1 MAKHD
6 YPFSLITEASVDL
19 AEDDEILN
27 LMIAVNFSG
36 VFLGIET
43 PDADSVAL
51 TKKFQNTGNS
61 LVESVQ
67 KINRIGL
74 RFMADFIMGFDGEK
88 PGAGDRI
95 IDFVEATA
103 IPFAMFGMLQALP
116 NTALWDRLKKE
127 GRLLQEQ
134 DKTTGNQ
141 MNLTNFIT
149 TRPMK
154 EFAKEYIR

>member
-88 PGAGDRI
+88 PGAADRI

-103 IPFAMFGMLQALP
+103 IP
-116 NTALWDRLKKE
+116 N
-127 GRLLQEQ
+127 
-134 DKTTGNQ
+134 NS
-141 MNLTNFIT
+141 I
-149 TRPMK
+149 
-154 EFAKEYIR
+154 